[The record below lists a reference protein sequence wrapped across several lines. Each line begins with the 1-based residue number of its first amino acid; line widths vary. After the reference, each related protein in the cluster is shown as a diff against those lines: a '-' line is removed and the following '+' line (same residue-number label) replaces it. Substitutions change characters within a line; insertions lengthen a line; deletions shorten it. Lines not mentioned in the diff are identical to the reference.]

1 MKKIIVSAILLC
13 FISFSNAQNSLLWKV
28 TGNNLEHASYL
39 YGTIHVICPDD
50 FFLPE
55 QTESILEQ
63 CDQLVLE
70 MDISDPAV
78 LQTVQKGMINPQRKN
93 IKSDLTDEDQKLLN
107 DVLTQTLGVGID
119 QMGIMKPWALS
130 TVLSVKLGLDCDQ
143 PSQYEMEFL
152 KLAKEADMQI
162 SSLESATEQIA
173 IFENIPYEKQ
183 LQLLM
188 EGIKNQEEDKELLLR
203 MVDTYKKQDINALYN
218 FILQEE
224 EMKEFSKFLLDN
236 RNVKWI
242 PILIE
247 AMAEKPSFIAFGAGH
262 MAGDKGV
269 IELLKAEGYTVEP
282 VE

>member
-1 MKKIIVSAILLC
+1 MKKFIVSAILLC

-28 TGNNLEHASYL
+28 TGKNLEHASFL

-50 FFLPE
+50 FFLSE
-55 QTESILEQ
+55 QTQSILEE

-70 MDISDPAV
+70 MDLSDPIV
-78 LQTVQKGMINPQRKN
+78 LQTVQKGMINPQMKN
-93 IKSDLTDEDQKLLN
+93 IKDDLTDEDQKLLN
-107 DVLTQTLGVGID
+107 DVLTQTLGVGIE

-130 TVLSVKLGLDCDQ
+130 TMLSVKLGLDCEQ

-152 KLAKEADMQI
+152 KLAKAQEMQI
-162 SSLESATEQIA
+162 SSLETATEQIA
-173 IFENIPYEKQ
+173 IFENIPYKKQ

-188 EGIKNQEEDKELLLR
+188 DGIKNQEEDKELLLQ
-203 MVDTYKKQDINALYN
+203 MVNTYKEQDINALYN

-224 EMKEFSKFLLDN
+224 EMKEYSEFLLDN
-236 RNVKWI
+236 RNIKWI
-242 PILIE
+242 PFLIE

-262 MAGDKGV
+262 MAGDNGV
-269 IELLKAEGYTVEP
+269 IELLKEQGYTVEP